1 MFALHLPRLRLQHF
15 RRQHRHL
22 RRFTRPQHRAPH
34 SLHCVHHPLDGRR
47 RRLRILPHLFR
58 AQRAPGAVQCPKQPV
73 PSATSSARRSDE
85 RLGAYLQAINRHV
98 SNRPSNFWDEAP
110 RGAVS
115 EETNDTAEFM
125 QKLEWELTKI
135 GRDLVDC
142 ALLCLT
148 LCIEGANPRFKPRVC
163 RPLVYGA

>member
-1 MFALHLPRLRLQHF
+1 MN
-15 RRQHRHL
+15 
-22 RRFTRPQHRAPH
+22 
-34 SLHCVHHPLDGRR
+34 
-47 RRLRILPHLFR
+47 
-58 AQRAPGAVQCPKQPV
+58 
-73 PSATSSARRSDE
+73 E

-98 SNRPSNFWDEAP
+98 SNRPSNFWDGAP
-110 RGAVS
+110 RGAIS

>member
-1 MFALHLPRLRLQHF
+1 MDAYVRIDCVCSIFAAKTVIFDDSLGLSIELRTAYTVFIILSMVVAAVSVFCRIYSAHNVHQVRYSAQSNRF
-15 RRQHRHL
+15 RVQRHL
-22 RRFTRPQHRAPH
+22 RG
-34 SLHCVHHPLDGRR
+34 GRMND
-47 RRLRILPHLFR
+47 
-58 AQRAPGAVQCPKQPV
+58 
-73 PSATSSARRSDE
+73 SAR
-85 RLGAYLQAINRHV
+85 LQAINRHV
-98 SNRPSNFWDEAP
+98 SNRPSNFWDGAP